1 MGLKVLLLNSH
12 YLFFLIC
19 ISFLDCNQPKKEIM
33 KKTFEKVDISQVPN
47 YTIFDIDTL
56 LRWQN
61 GVYYYNNKPFSGSI
75 ISKYQSDTLKCIA
88 SYYQGKRH
96 GVTKTFFTNGKLE
109 SERNY
114 KNGIG
119 YGRHF
124 GYWENGN
131 MKFDFIYYYDKRE
144 GLQKQW
150 YENGNQY
157 YELSFTDDKENG
169 MQKAWRENGKP
180 YINYEVKDG
189 KRYGLQKSKL
199 CYTLKDEKL
208 E

>member
-1 MGLKVLLLNSH
+1 MVLKALLLNRLNFVLLVS
-12 YLFFLIC
+12 LFLFG
-19 ISFLDCNQPKKEIM
+19 CNQSKKEII
-33 KKTFEKVDISQVPN
+33 KKTFEKIDISKIPN
-47 YTIFDIDTL
+47 YTICDNDTL
-56 LRWQN
+56 LTWQN
-61 GVYYYNNKPFSGSI
+61 GVYYYKNKPFSGSI

-88 SYYQGKRH
+88 SFYQGKRH
-96 GVTKTFFTNGKLE
+96 GVIKTFFTNGKLE

-131 MKFDFIYYYDKRE
+131 MKFDFIYYDDKRE

-199 CYTLKDEKL
+199 CYSLKDEKL
-208 E
+208 Q